1 MKTILHKSRKLLRKI
16 EVDRAVFFGILTKV
30 WSIIAGPLTALL
42 IILKFNPELQ
52 GYYYTFSSLLA
63 LQVFVELGLGTVII
77 QFASHEWSK
86 LKLDSQGGI
95 TGDRHALSRL
105 ASLANITFRWYLIG
119 GLIIAFGLGLGGY
132 IFLKAQASNIS
143 WSLPWFAL
151 CFFTGISVC
160 LIPVWSLLEGCNQVS
175 VVYTYRFIQGIVTNS
190 IIWIALFF
198 GAKLWTASI
207 SVLATIL
214 FAVAFLRYKYW
225 KFIKEL
231 FFSKPIDAHIEWLRE
246 IFPMQWRIALSWIS
260 GYFVFSLFTPIIFR
274 YHGAIDA
281 GRFGMT
287 WSLVGVVSAVSGA
300 WLFPKAPKFG
310 ILIAKKEYL
319 ELDTLFLRITKIFI
333 SIMLLSALTFWSAVF
348 FLNKINHPFA
358 LRLLPLFPT
367 TVFLIAQVIMMSSLP
382 FSVYLRAHKKEPIL
396 YVSLIGAL
404 LIGLST
410 YFFGRYYSITAV
422 AFGYLAV
429 NIIIVPFIGLI
440 WYRCRKS
447 WHSNDHFVGKLSMRN
462 EYIYRKIKEKGIFYG
477 IRKSIKHGL
486 YAVICQL
493 CGIVVYPICRLI
505 NLKFIFLSERA
516 IGHLCIELDCYI
528 KEGILGLRKNCKTI
542 LLAPAA
548 KVANAHLLS
557 YWESHFKIIRSPWLC
572 FLLEPFARN
581 SLTGYLTY
589 RFAFSENSAHFP
601 EIQKKFNG
609 QPALLSLK
617 EADRQ
622 FGLACLRQ
630 MGVPDGSWF
639 VCVHCREDGY
649 LGDVNQSLRNA
660 DISNYLLAIKAIIK
674 RGGWVMRMGDP
685 SVKPLPAMDK
695 VIDYAHSNMRSEQMD
710 VFLCATCKF
719 FLGSDSGLYHVS
731 SVFGVPAAIANY
743 AHLSGVLPYG
753 PADIGIPKLI
763 WSEKDKRY
771 LAFKEVL
778 GSPSGKYLFDH
789 LFMRAGLRPVE
800 NSAEDI
806 RDLAMEML
814 DRTEG
819 VLQYSGDDELLQK
832 RFKALMNPNHY
843 SFGAISRVGCD
854 FLRKYSLLLE
864 DK

>member
-1 MKTILHKSRKLLRKI
+1 MKTILQKSRELLHKI

-30 WSIIAGPLTALL
+30 WSIVSGPLTALL

-86 LKLDSQGGI
+86 LKLDNQGSI
-95 TGDRHALSRL
+95 TGDKHALSRL
-105 ASLANITFRWYLIG
+105 VSLANITFKWYLVG
-119 GLIIAFGLGLGGY
+119 GVIIAFGLGLGGY
-132 IFLKAQASNIS
+132 LFLKSQASNIS
-143 WSLPWFAL
+143 WSSPWFAL

-175 VVYTYRFIQGIVTNS
+175 VVYTYRFIQGIITNLT
-190 IIWIALFF
+190 IWIALFL

-207 SVLATIL
+207 SVLVTIL
-214 FAVAFLRYKYW
+214 FGVAFLKYKYW
-225 KFIKEL
+225 RFIKEL
-231 FFSKPIDAHIEWLRE
+231 FFSQPIEAHIEWLKE

-274 YHGAIDA
+274 YHGAVNA

-319 ELDTLFLRITKIFI
+319 ELDALFLRITKIFI
-333 SIMLLSALTFWSAVF
+333 FIMILSALAFWSAVF
-348 FLNKINHPFA
+348 FLNKISHPFA

-367 TVFLIAQVIMMSSLP
+367 TIFLIAQVMMMSSLP
-382 FSVYLRAHKKEPIL
+382 FSVYLRAHKKEPVL
-396 YVSLIGAL
+396 FVSLIGAA

-410 YFFGRYYSITAV
+410 YFLGKYYSITAV

-429 NIIIVPFIGLI
+429 NIIIVPFIGLV

-447 WHSNDHFVGKLSMRN
+447 WHGNDYSAEKLSLRN
-462 EYIYRKIKEKGIFYG
+462 EYIYMKIKEKGIFYG
-477 IRKSIKHGL
+477 IRKAVKHCL
-486 YAVICQL
+486 YAVVCQL
-493 CGIVVYPICRLI
+493 CGIVTYPICRLF

-516 IGHLCIELDCYI
+516 IGHLCIELDCYV
-528 KEGILGLRKNCKTI
+528 KEGLLGLRKNYKTI
-542 LLAPAA
+542 LLAPLA
-548 KVANAHLLS
+548 KVANTHLLG
-557 YWESHFKIIRSPWLC
+557 YWESYFKIIRSPWLC

-581 SLTGYLTY
+581 RLTGYPTY
-589 RFAFSENSAHFP
+589 HFAFSEDSSHFP

-622 FGLACLRQ
+622 YGEACLRQ
-630 MGVPDGSWF
+630 MGIPEGSWF

-649 LGDVNQSLRNA
+649 LGNVNQSLRNA
-660 DISNYLLAIKAIIK
+660 DIRNYLLAIEAIVK
-674 RGGWVMRMGDP
+674 RGGWVIRMGDP
-685 SVKPLPAMDK
+685 SVKALPAMGR

-710 VFLCATCKF
+710 VFLCASCKF

-731 SVFGVPAAIANY
+731 SVFGIPAAVANY
-743 AHLSGVLPYG
+743 AHFSGVLPYG
-753 PADIGIPKLI
+753 PSDIGIPKLI
-763 WSEKDKRY
+763 WSEKEKRY
-771 LAFKEVL
+771 LTFKEVL
-778 GSPSGKYLFDH
+778 GSSIGQYLFDH
-789 LFMRAGLRPVE
+789 LFIRADLRPVE

-814 DRTEG
+814 DKAEG
-819 VLQYSGDDELLQK
+819 IIQYSKDDVLLQE
-832 RFKALMNPNHY
+832 RFKLLLSPQHY
-843 SFGAISRVGCD
+843 SFGAISSVGRD
-854 FLRKYSLLLE
+854 FLRKHSSLLE